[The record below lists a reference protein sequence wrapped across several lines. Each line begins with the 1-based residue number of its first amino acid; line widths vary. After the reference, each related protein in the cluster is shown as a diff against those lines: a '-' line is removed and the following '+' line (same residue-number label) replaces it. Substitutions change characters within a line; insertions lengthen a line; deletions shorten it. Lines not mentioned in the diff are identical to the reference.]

1 MPYFTV
7 IILIIVFS
15 GLAYWK
21 GNPVIFM
28 LNSAVSL
35 FAGLYAPDSLN
46 DINYGTFGVAI
57 GLVLIGY
64 AQVNILLAFGNMFK
78 GTEEEE

>member
-46 DINYGTFGVAI
+46 DINFGVAI
-57 GLVLIGY
+57 GLALIGY
-64 AQVNILLAFGNMFK
+64 ALVNILLAFGNMFK